1 MEITA
6 LGLVLSDES
15 VGVLVES
22 TFPRMA
28 GVGEAALGVK
38 CFGDSLMIGELL
50 AVVIGERVDKF
61 GMRSKCFEQNFGDW
75 PWPRGGQSQTLRL
88 LGAVATKTAVAPDLT
103 ADRGLV
109 PIQHGRNPALA
120 MTRFQKCLNL
130 VAFFMGEL
138 RVVSIAASHACRFE
152 RL

>member
-1 MEITA
+1 M
-6 LGLVLSDES
+6 
-15 VGVLVES
+15 
-22 TFPRMA
+22 
-28 GVGEAALGVK
+28 GEVALGVESL
-38 CFGDSLMIGELL
+38 GDGLMVGELL

-88 LGAVATKTAVAPDLT
+88 LGALATKTAVAPDLT

-130 VAFFMGEL
+130 VSCFMDEL
-138 RVVSIAASHACRFE
+138 RAVAHRGLSCLPV
-152 RL
+152 